1 MKNLEVLALDIEDK
15 VESIQIPDKHHLL
28 DTVQQ
33 MKREAEDRNLQNQ
46 KLKEQL
52 AELRAG
58 KERKEN

>member
-33 MKREAEDRNLQNQ
+33 MKREAEDRNLQN
-46 KLKEQL
+46 
-52 AELRAG
+52 
-58 KERKEN
+58 